1 MQEARARELED
12 EELAKRLDLEF
23 NLSKEGEEERSSA
36 PQLRVDLDD
45 TSLQTQVERSLLSSH
60 MPGSW

>member
-23 NLSKEGEEERSSA
+23 NLSKEESSSA
-36 PQLRVDLDD
+36 PQLRIDLDD